1 VKECEVRV
9 SAPFVGMRAPAMAR
23 ENRPVVLRLE
33 PLQVVL
39 RFHANKHLQEQE
51 CMASRRPHLTRR
63 SSGPRGQS
71 IVFPAILSARGRL
84 TRR

>member
-1 VKECEVRV
+1 
-9 SAPFVGMRAPAMAR
+9 MAGG
-23 ENRPVVLRLE
+23 NQPVALRLKRWSSCY
-33 PLQVVL
+33 
-39 RFHANKHLQEQE
+39 RFQANKHHREQDR
-51 CMASRRPHLTRR
+51 MASRRPHLTRR